1 MKDML
6 FKKLFRIVLIL
17 GLIVTPTL
25 VKAQSGSGSQVST
38 GPPSSRAS
46 KRAAKKQW
54 KQDRK
59 KKHDK
64 DKSLRSYQKRTQT
77 KDTRKRMRNSRH
89 QAELNNEHKREFF
102 VKRWFKHHH
111 GPRKKKK
118 KDR

>member
-1 MKDML
+1 MKQVL
-6 FKKLFRIVLIL
+6 FKKIFRIVIIL
-17 GLIVTPTL
+17 GLLITPGMME
-25 VKAQSGSGSQVST
+25 AQSSGSQVST

-77 KDTRKRMRNSRH
+77 KSTRKRMRASRH
-89 QAELNNEHKREFF
+89 TAELNNEHKREFF
-102 VKRWFKHHH
+102 VKRWFKHKGRIH
-111 GPRKKKK
+111 KKKK